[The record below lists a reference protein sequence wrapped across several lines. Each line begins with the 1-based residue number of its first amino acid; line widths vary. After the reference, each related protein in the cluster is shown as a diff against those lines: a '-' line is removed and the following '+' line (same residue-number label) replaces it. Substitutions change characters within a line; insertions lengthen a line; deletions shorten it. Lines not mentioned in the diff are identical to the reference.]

1 MAVLCVGRASG
12 ADRPGKCGKNTA
24 LPGGLRLPADSA
36 IMSLRELFGKGE
48 YGSGTGTAHLPV
60 AEESAVKKNKET
72 DGRRLGTEEKTAFA
86 CQEGSGMDAY
96 SGPAHF
102 ISADRGRADSS

>member
-1 MAVLCVGRASG
+1 MREAG
-12 ADRPGKCGKNTA
+12 ADRAGKCGKNTA

-72 DGRRLGTEEKTAFA
+72 DGRHLGTEEKTAFA
-86 CQEGSGMDAY
+86 DQEGSGMDAC

-102 ISADRGRADSS
+102 ISADRGRADGS